1 MFTLHSFIFHFSLF
15 HFSLFTPSFFT
26 LHSFT
31 FHFFLYFCSMNHMQ
45 RLLSVYPQRE
55 ARALYMLVMEV
66 AFGLTPTQVLTGK
79 DNELSSDKQALLQ
92 NIIDRLLRKEPVQYI
107 LGQADFCGHT
117 FLVAPGVLIPRPETE
132 GLVRLIGQQ
141 CATPCTVLDIGTGSG
156 CIAVSLALMGHKVTA
171 MDVSADALGIAREN
185 AERLQANVD
194 FLQEDIL
201 HPTPTQQQW
210 DVIVSNPPYICQK
223 EAAQMD
229 SNVLDYEP
237 HLALF
242 VPDDNPLLFY
252 RAIAQYAAG
261 HLTANG
267 RLFFEINQAYPSDT
281 ATLLEQTGFCQ
292 AEVHTDCFDKPR
304 FISAIKA

>member
-1 MFTLHSFIFHFSLF
+1 MFNVQC
-15 HFSLFTPSFFT
+15 
-26 LHSFT
+26 
-31 FHFFLYFCSMNHMQ
+31 FLYFCSMNPMQ

-79 DNELSSDKQALLQ
+79 DNELSSDKRALLQ

-107 LGQADFCGHT
+107 LGQSDFCGHT
-117 FLVAPGVLIPRPETE
+117 FHVAPGVLIPRPETE

-141 CATPCTVLDIGTGSG
+141 FPTPCTILDIGTGSG

-171 MDVSADALGIAREN
+171 MDVSADALSIAREN
-185 AERLQANVD
+185 ARRLQAD
-194 FLQEDIL
+194 ILFLQEDIL

-210 DVIVSNPPYICQK
+210 DVIVSNPPYVCQK

-242 VPDDNPLLFY
+242 VPDSDPLLFY
-252 RAIAQYAAG
+252 RAIALYAIKQ
-261 HLTANG
+261 LTANG
-267 RLFFEINQAYPSDT
+267 CLYFEINQAYPAETTS
-281 ATLLEQTGFCQ
+281 LLEQTGFSKIE
-292 AEVHTDCFDKPR
+292 AHTDCFDKPR

>member
-1 MFTLHSFIFHFSLF
+1 MFT
-15 HFSLFTPSFFT
+15 
-26 LHSFT
+26 
-31 FHFFLYFCSMNHMQ
+31 FFLYFCSMNPMQ

-79 DNELSSDKQALLQ
+79 DNKLSSDKQALLQ

-117 FLVAPGVLIPRPETE
+117 FHVAPGVLIPRPETE
-132 GLVRLIGQQ
+132 GLVRLIGQHSP
-141 CATPCTVLDIGTGSG
+141 TPCSVLDIGTGSG
-156 CIAVSLALMGHKVTA
+156 CIAVSLALMGHKLTA
-171 MDVSADALGIAREN
+171 MDVSADALKIAREN
-185 AERLQANVD
+185 ARTLQVNVD
-194 FLQEDIL
+194 FCQEDIL
-201 HPTPTQQQW
+201 HPSHTQQQW
-210 DVIVSNPPYICQK
+210 DVIVSNPPYVCQR
-223 EAAQMD
+223 EAGQMD

-242 VPDDNPLLFY
+242 VPDDDPLLFY
-252 RAIAQYAAG
+252 RAITLFAVK

-267 RLFFEINQAYPSDT
+267 RLYFEINQEYPAET
-281 ATLLEQTGFCQ
+281 ASLLEQAGFRKV
-292 AEVHTDCFDKPR
+292 EVHTDCFDKPR

>member
-1 MFTLHSFIFHFSLF
+1 MFNVQC
-15 HFSLFTPSFFT
+15 
-26 LHSFT
+26 
-31 FHFFLYFCSMNHMQ
+31 FLYFCSMNPMQ

-79 DNELSSDKQALLQ
+79 DNELSSDKRALLQ

-107 LGQADFCGHT
+107 LGQSDFCGHT
-117 FLVAPGVLIPRPETE
+117 FYVAPGVLIPRPETE

-141 CATPCTVLDIGTGSG
+141 FPTPCTILDIGTGSG

-171 MDVSADALGIAREN
+171 MDVSADALSIAREN
-185 AERLQANVD
+185 ARRLQAD
-194 FLQEDIL
+194 IIFLQEDIL

-210 DVIVSNPPYICQK
+210 DVIVSNPPYVCQK

-242 VPDDNPLLFY
+242 VPDSDPLLFY
-252 RAIAQYAAG
+252 RAIALYAIK

-267 RLFFEINQAYPSDT
+267 CLYFEINQAYPAETTS
-281 ATLLEQTGFCQ
+281 LLEQTGFSKI
-292 AEVHTDCFDKPR
+292 EVHTDCFNKPR

>member
-1 MFTLHSFIFHFSLF
+1 
-15 HFSLFTPSFFT
+15 
-26 LHSFT
+26 
-31 FHFFLYFCSMNHMQ
+31 MQ

-79 DNELSSDKQALLQ
+79 DNELSSDKRALLQ

-107 LGQADFCGHT
+107 LGQSDFCGHT
-117 FLVAPGVLIPRPETE
+117 FHVAPGVLIPRPETE

-141 CATPCTVLDIGTGSG
+141 FPTPCTILDIGTGSG

-171 MDVSADALGIAREN
+171 MDVSADALSIAREN
-185 AERLQANVD
+185 ARRLQAD
-194 FLQEDIL
+194 ILFLQEDIL

-210 DVIVSNPPYICQK
+210 DVIVSNPPYVCQK

-242 VPDDNPLLFY
+242 VPDSDPLLFY
-252 RAIAQYAAG
+252 RAIALYAIK

-267 RLFFEINQAYPSDT
+267 CLYFEINQAYPAETTS
-281 ATLLEQTGFCQ
+281 LLEQTGFSKIE
-292 AEVHTDCFDKPR
+292 AHTDCFDKPR

>member
-1 MFTLHSFIFHFSLF
+1 MFT
-15 HFSLFTPSFFT
+15 
-26 LHSFT
+26 
-31 FHFFLYFCSMNHMQ
+31 FFLYFCSMNPMQ

-79 DNELSSDKQALLQ
+79 DNKLSSDKQALLQ

-117 FLVAPGVLIPRPETE
+117 FHVAPGVLIPRPETE
-132 GLVRLIGQQ
+132 GLVRLIGQHSP
-141 CATPCTVLDIGTGSG
+141 TPCSVLDIGTGSG
-156 CIAVSLALMGHKVTA
+156 CIAVSLALMGHKLTA
-171 MDVSADALGIAREN
+171 MDVSADALKIAREN
-185 AERLQANVD
+185 ARTLQVNVD
-194 FLQEDIL
+194 FCQEDIL
-201 HPTPTQQQW
+201 HPSHTQQQW
-210 DVIVSNPPYICQK
+210 DVIVSNPPYVCQR
-223 EAAQMD
+223 EAGQMD

-242 VPDDNPLLFY
+242 VPDDDPLLFY
-252 RAIAQYAAG
+252 RAITPFAVK

-267 RLFFEINQAYPSDT
+267 RLYFEINQEYPAET
-281 ATLLEQTGFCQ
+281 ASLLEQAGFRKV
-292 AEVHTDCFDKPR
+292 EVHTDCFDKPR

>member
-1 MFTLHSFIFHFSLF
+1 MFNVQC
-15 HFSLFTPSFFT
+15 
-26 LHSFT
+26 
-31 FHFFLYFCSMNHMQ
+31 FLYFCSMNPMQ

-79 DNELSSDKQALLQ
+79 DNELSSDKRALLQ

-107 LGQADFCGHT
+107 LGQSDFCGHT
-117 FLVAPGVLIPRPETE
+117 FYVAPGVLIPRPETE

-141 CATPCTVLDIGTGSG
+141 FPTPCTILDIGTGSG

-171 MDVSADALGIAREN
+171 MDVSADALSIAREN
-185 AERLQANVD
+185 ARRLQAD
-194 FLQEDIL
+194 ILFLQEDIL

-210 DVIVSNPPYICQK
+210 DVIVSNPPYVCQK

-242 VPDDNPLLFY
+242 VPDCDPLLFY
-252 RAIAQYAAG
+252 RAIALYAIK

-267 RLFFEINQAYPSDT
+267 CLYFEINQAYPAETTS
-281 ATLLEQTGFCQ
+281 LLEQTGFSKI
-292 AEVHTDCFDKPR
+292 EVHTDCFDKPR

>member
-1 MFTLHSFIFHFSLF
+1 
-15 HFSLFTPSFFT
+15 
-26 LHSFT
+26 
-31 FHFFLYFCSMNHMQ
+31 MNPMQ

-79 DNELSSDKQALLQ
+79 DNELSSDKRALLQ

-107 LGQADFCGHT
+107 LGQSDFCGHT
-117 FLVAPGVLIPRPETE
+117 FYVAPGVLIPRPETE

-141 CATPCTVLDIGTGSG
+141 FPTPCTILDIGTGSG

-171 MDVSADALGIAREN
+171 MDVSADALSIAREN
-185 AERLQANVD
+185 ARRLQAD
-194 FLQEDIL
+194 ILFLQEDIL

-210 DVIVSNPPYICQK
+210 DVIVSNPPYVCQK

-242 VPDDNPLLFY
+242 VPDSDPLLFY
-252 RAIAQYAAG
+252 RAIALYAIKQ
-261 HLTANG
+261 LTANG
-267 RLFFEINQAYPSDT
+267 CLYFEINQAYPAETTS
-281 ATLLEQTGFCQ
+281 LLEQTGFSKIE
-292 AEVHTDCFDKPR
+292 AHTDCFDKPR